1 MKKVNSKSGSFGKAI
16 GAILLALVF
25 AVGGAVAG
33 WYAHAQNWFGIGE
46 KTDEQ
51 TKDEAN
57 GMIVSGIE
65 AHGLE
70 VAVSPL
76 AATTV
81 GDGQVVT
88 DEAYTLTVTPDPVDA
103 DDTYTWTA
111 TDTSSVT
118 LSPSG
123 DTKSCTV
130 TCNQAFGTQITLT
143 VTSTVTPEVT
153 ASATLDY
160 LKAPTNVTVTSPT
173 TIAFSTSGTTYT
185 VSATPTWG
193 TGTLTPDTFT
203 VTGGTL
209 ENNRAGSCS
218 GNVTGSPTSLPNG
231 TTQLS
236 KITCTYKDHS
246 FEGTELVLGTPAD
259 VFIATQKMTTDTIG
273 GPIGMSK
280 KYMSAISPLA
290 AGGVS
295 NAQSDEAYNNS
306 FKSAVTGA
314 NDGTLT
320 VDYTYSYQ
328 GVQIASSSVE
338 ISVGFDVSAMS
349 VNAVT
354 IDPNA
359 DSVIF
364 Y

>member
-1 MKKVNSKSGSFGKAI
+1 MKRANSKSRNFGKAI

-33 WYAHAQNWFGIGE
+33 WFAHAQNWFGIGE

-130 TCNQAFGTQITLT
+130 TCNQAFGTQITVT
-143 VTSTVTPEVT
+143 VTSNVTPDVT

-160 LKAPTNVTVTSPT
+160 LKAPTNVTITSPT
-173 TIAFSTSGTTYT
+173 TIAFSASGTNYT

-193 TGTLTPDTFT
+193 TGTITPDAFT
-203 VTGGTL
+203 VTGGRIVCQL
-209 ENNRAGSCS
+209 EGLTTQMGMPLKYRKAN
-218 GNVTGSPTSLPNG
+218 TKDMLFDG
-231 TTQLS
+231 TT
-236 KITCTYKDHS
+236 
-246 FEGTELVLGTPAD
+246 
-259 VFIATQKMTTDTIG
+259 IATTTPDKAFIMGTTVHDESEEG
-273 GPIGMSK
+273 GDLDPILPTG
-280 KYMSAISPLA
+280 YISPLA
-290 AGGVS
+290 VNPIPS
-295 NAQSDEAYNNS
+295 EEKLLSAYNNS
-306 FKSAVTGA
+306 FMEAATGA

-320 VDYTYSYQ
+320 VNYTYSYQ

>member
-1 MKKVNSKSGSFGKAI
+1 MKNQKRSGNFGKAI
-16 GAILLALVF
+16 GAILLAAVF

-33 WYAHAQNWFGIGE
+33 WYAHEQDWFGLRE
-46 KTDEQ
+46 ATEEQ
-51 TKDEAN
+51 KKDEAN
-57 GMIVSGIE
+57 GMVVSGIE
-65 AHGLE
+65 ANGLE
-70 VAVSPL
+70 VAVAPL
-76 AATTV
+76 AATSV
-81 GDGQVVT
+81 EDGKVVT
-88 DEAYTLTVTPDPVDA
+88 DEAYTLTVTPDPADA

-118 LSPSG
+118 LSPSE

-160 LKAPTNVTVTSPT
+160 LKAPTNVTITSPT
-173 TIAFSTSGTTYT
+173 TIAFSSSGTNYT

-193 TGTLTPDTFT
+193 TGTITPDTFT

-209 ENNRAGSCS
+209 KNNRAGACS
-218 GNVTGSPTSLPNG
+218 GNVTGNAVTLPNG
-231 TTQLS
+231 TIQRS
-236 KITCTYKDHS
+236 SITCTYRDHA
-246 FEGTELVLGTPAD
+246 FDGDNLALGTPAD
-259 VFIATQKMTTDTIG
+259 VFIATQKMNTETIS

-306 FKSAVTGA
+306 FQSAVTGS

-320 VDYTYSYQ
+320 VNYTYSYQ
-328 GVQIASSSVE
+328 GVQIVSSSVE
-338 ISVGFDVSAMS
+338 ISVGFDVSAMR

-359 DSVIF
+359 DGVIF

>member
-1 MKKVNSKSGSFGKAI
+1 MKNVKSKSGNFGKAI

-57 GMIVSGIE
+57 GMVVSGIE
-65 AHGLE
+65 ANGLE
-70 VAVSPL
+70 VAVAPL
-76 AATTV
+76 AATSV
-81 GDGQVVT
+81 EEGKVVT

-118 LSPSG
+118 LSPSE

-130 TCNQAFGTQITLT
+130 SCNQAFGTQITLT
-143 VTSTVTPEVT
+143 VTSDVTPDVT

-160 LKAPTNVTVTSPT
+160 LKAPTNVAITSPT

-193 TGTLTPDTFT
+193 TGTITPDTFT
-203 VTGGTL
+203 ITGGRIDCQL
-209 ENNRAGSCS
+209 EGLTTKMGLGLGLDPPTGPYREAIEKDMHFDGTTITITTPDKAFISHTVVHNES
-218 GNVTGSPTSLPNG
+218 GGGGELDPILPTGYIRPLALDPYPSEEKLLSAYNDSFMDAVTGSADGRLIIGYRCSYMG
-231 TTQLS
+231 VEAIIGS
-236 KITCTYKDHS
+236 A
-246 FEGTELVLGTPAD
+246 ELD
-259 VFIATQKMTTDTIG
+259 I
-273 GPIGMSK
+273 
-280 KYMSAISPLA
+280 
-290 AGGVS
+290 
-295 NAQSDEAYNNS
+295 
-306 FKSAVTGA
+306 
-314 NDGTLT
+314 
-320 VDYTYSYQ
+320 
-328 GVQIASSSVE
+328 
-338 ISVGFDVSAMS
+338 GFDVSAMT

-359 DSVIF
+359 DGVIF

>member
-1 MKKVNSKSGSFGKAI
+1 MKNVKSKSGNFGKAI
-16 GAILLALVF
+16 GAIVLALVF

-33 WYAHAQNWFGIGE
+33 WFAHAQDWFGIGE

-88 DEAYTLTVTPDPVDA
+88 DEAYTLTVTPDPVEA

-130 TCNQAFGTQITLT
+130 TCNQAFGTQITVT
-143 VTSTVTPEVT
+143 VTSNVTPDVT

-160 LKAPTNVTVTSPT
+160 LKAPQVTITSPT

-193 TGTLTPDTFT
+193 TGTITPDAFT
-203 VTGGTL
+203 VTGGSISNDLDIPDEYSYMGKTRKVVDVDLNLSPDGTL
-209 ENNRAGSCS
+209 ITTPSAAFVSYTFITGGGGEIITKAINPDDIIIYTEEKCLIQYENA
-218 GNVTGSPTSLPNG
+218 
-231 TTQLS
+231 
-236 KITCTYKDHS
+236 
-246 FEGTELVLGTPAD
+246 
-259 VFIATQKMTTDTIG
+259 
-273 GPIGMSK
+273 
-280 KYMSAISPLA
+280 
-290 AGGVS
+290 
-295 NAQSDEAYNNS
+295 
-306 FKSAVTGA
+306 FKSAVTGS

-320 VDYTYSYQ
+320 VNYTYSYK

-338 ISVGFDVSAMS
+338 ISVGFDVSAMT
-349 VNAVT
+349 VNAVS
-354 IDPNA
+354 IDPNT
-359 DSVIF
+359 DGVVF
-364 Y
+364 F

>member
-1 MKKVNSKSGSFGKAI
+1 MKEKSKNTAKAV
-16 GAILLALVF
+16 GAVVLAAAML
-25 AVGGAVAG
+25 VGGAVAG
-33 WYAHAQNWFGIGE
+33 WYAHAQNWFGIGD

-88 DEAYTLTVTPDPVDA
+88 DEAYTLTVTPDPVEA
-103 DDTYTWTA
+103 EDTYTWTA

-130 TCNQAFGTQITLT
+130 TCNQAFGTQITVT
-143 VTSTVTPEVT
+143 VTSNVTPDVT

-160 LKAPTNVTVTSPT
+160 LKAPQQVTITSPT
-173 TIAFSTSGTTYT
+173 TIAFSASGTNYT

-193 TGTLTPDTFT
+193 TGTITPDTFT
-203 VTGGTL
+203 VTGGSISSNVDIPDDYDYMGAERHVVGKNLSLSSDGTL
-209 ENNRAGSCS
+209 ITTPSDAFVSHTYITGGGGGIITKAINPDIEIPPVIFTEEQCLTMYENA
-218 GNVTGSPTSLPNG
+218 
-231 TTQLS
+231 
-236 KITCTYKDHS
+236 
-246 FEGTELVLGTPAD
+246 
-259 VFIATQKMTTDTIG
+259 
-273 GPIGMSK
+273 
-280 KYMSAISPLA
+280 
-290 AGGVS
+290 
-295 NAQSDEAYNNS
+295 
-306 FKSAVTGA
+306 FKSAVTGS

-320 VDYTYSYQ
+320 VNYTYSYQ
-328 GVQIASSSVE
+328 GVEIASSSVE
-338 ISVGFDVSAMS
+338 ISVGFDCSAMT

-354 IDPNA
+354 IAPNT
-359 DSVIF
+359 DGVIF

>member
-1 MKKVNSKSGSFGKAI
+1 MKNQKRRGSFGKAI
-16 GAILLALVF
+16 GAIVLAAVF

-33 WYAHAQNWFGIGE
+33 WYAHEQDWFGLAE
-46 KTDEQ
+46 KTEE
-51 TKDEAN
+51 TKKDEAN
-57 GMIVSGIE
+57 GMVVSGIE
-65 AHGLE
+65 ANGLE
-70 VAVSPL
+70 VAVAPL
-76 AATTV
+76 AATSV
-81 GDGQVVT
+81 EDGKVVT
-88 DEAYTLTVTPDPVDA
+88 DEAYTLTVTPDPADA

-118 LSPSG
+118 LSPSE

-143 VTSTVTPEVT
+143 VTSTVTPEVM

-160 LKAPTNVTVTSPT
+160 LKAPTNVTITSPT

-203 VTGGTL
+203 VTGGRIVCQL
-209 ENNRAGSCS
+209 EGLTTQMGMPLKYRKANTKDMLFRDTTISITTPDKAFIS
-218 GNVTGSPTSLPNG
+218 G
-231 TTQLS
+231 TTVHDES
-236 KITCTYKDHS
+236 E
-246 FEGTELVLGTPAD
+246 EGGDLD
-259 VFIATQKMTTDTIG
+259 
-273 GPIGMSK
+273 PILPTG
-280 KYMSAISPLA
+280 YISPLA
-290 AGGVS
+290 VNPIPS
-295 NAQSDEAYNNS
+295 EETLLSAYNNS
-306 FKSAVTGA
+306 FMDAVTGS

-320 VDYTYSYQ
+320 VNYTYSYQ

-338 ISVGFDVSAMS
+338 ISVGFDVSAMR

-359 DSVIF
+359 DGVIF

>member
-1 MKKVNSKSGSFGKAI
+1 MKKVNSKSGNFGKAI

-46 KTDEQ
+46 KTGEQ

-88 DEAYTLTVTPDPVDA
+88 DEAYTLTVTPDPVEA

-130 TCNQAFGTQITLT
+130 TCNQAFGTQITVT

-160 LKAPTNVTVTSPT
+160 LKAPQVTITSPT
-173 TIAFSTSGTTYT
+173 TIAFSSSEHEYT
-185 VSATPTWG
+185 VTATPIWG
-193 TGTLTPDTFT
+193 TGTITPDTFT
-203 VTGGTL
+203 ITGGRIVCQL
-209 ENNRAGSCS
+209 EGLTTQMGMPLKYRKAN
-218 GNVTGSPTSLPNG
+218 TKDMLFDG
-231 TTQLS
+231 TTI
-236 KITCTYKDHS
+236 ITTTPDKAFIFATTVHDES
-246 FEGTELVLGTPAD
+246 EGGLD
-259 VFIATQKMTTDTIG
+259 
-273 GPIGMSK
+273 PIEPTG
-280 KYMSAISPLA
+280 YIRPLA
-290 AGGVS
+290 VNPIPS
-295 NAQSDEAYNNS
+295 EETLLSAYNNS
-306 FKSAVTGA
+306 FMEAATGSA
-314 NDGTLT
+314 DGRLI
-320 VDYTYSYQ
+320 VNYTYSYM
-328 GVQIASSSVE
+328 GVE
-338 ISVGFDVSAMS
+338 INTGSTELDIGFDCSAMT
-349 VNAVT
+349 VNAT
-354 IDPNA
+354 AIAPNT
-359 DSVIF
+359 DGVIF

>member
-1 MKKVNSKSGSFGKAI
+1 MRKANSKSGNFGKAI

-88 DEAYTLTVTPDPVDA
+88 DEAYTLTVTPDPVEA
-103 DDTYTWTA
+103 DDAYTWTA

-130 TCNQAFGTQITLT
+130 TCNQAFGTQITVT
-143 VTSTVTPEVT
+143 VTSNVTPDVT

-160 LKAPTNVTVTSPT
+160 LKAPQVTITSPT
-173 TIAFSTSGTTYT
+173 TIAFSSSGTNYT

-193 TGTLTPDTFT
+193 TGTITPDTFT
-203 VTGGTL
+203 VTGGSISSNVDIPDDYDYMGAERHVVGKTL
-209 ENNRAGSCS
+209 SLSSDGTLITTPSDAFVSHTYITGGGGEIITKAINPDIEIPPVIFTEEQCLTMYENA
-218 GNVTGSPTSLPNG
+218 
-231 TTQLS
+231 
-236 KITCTYKDHS
+236 
-246 FEGTELVLGTPAD
+246 
-259 VFIATQKMTTDTIG
+259 
-273 GPIGMSK
+273 
-280 KYMSAISPLA
+280 
-290 AGGVS
+290 
-295 NAQSDEAYNNS
+295 
-306 FKSAVTGA
+306 FKSAVTGS

-320 VDYTYSYQ
+320 VNYTYSYQ
-328 GVQIASSSVE
+328 GVEIASSSVE
-338 ISVGFDVSAMS
+338 ISVGFDCSAMT
-349 VNAVT
+349 VNAT
-354 IDPNA
+354 AIAPNT
-359 DSVIF
+359 DGIIF

>member
-1 MKKVNSKSGSFGKAI
+1 MKNQRRSGSFGKAV
-16 GAILLALVF
+16 GAIVLAAVF

-33 WYAHAQNWFGIGE
+33 WYAHEQDWFGLAE
-46 KTDEQ
+46 KTEE
-51 TKDEAN
+51 TKKDEAN
-57 GMIVSGIE
+57 GMVVSGIE
-65 AHGLE
+65 ANGLE
-70 VAVSPL
+70 VAVAPL
-76 AATTV
+76 AATSV
-81 GDGQVVT
+81 EDGKVVT
-88 DEAYTLTVTPDPVDA
+88 DEAYTLTVTPDPADA

-118 LSPSG
+118 LSPSE

-160 LKAPTNVTVTSPT
+160 LKAPMNVTITSPT

-203 VTGGTL
+203 VTGGWISNDL
-209 ENNRAGSCS
+209 DIPEEYSYMG
-218 GNVTGSPTSLPNG
+218 VTRKVADVDLRLRPNG
-231 TTQLS
+231 TLITTPSAAFVSYTFIMGGGGEIITKTINPDIEVPPVIYTEEQCLTQ
-236 KITCTYKDHS
+236 Y
-246 FEGTELVLGTPAD
+246 E
-259 VFIATQKMTTDTIG
+259 
-273 GPIGMSK
+273 
-280 KYMSAISPLA
+280 
-290 AGGVS
+290 
-295 NAQSDEAYNNS
+295 NAFQ
-306 FKSAVTGA
+306 SAVTGS

-320 VDYTYSYQ
+320 VEYTYSYQ

-359 DSVIF
+359 DGVIF

>member
-1 MKKVNSKSGSFGKAI
+1 MKNQKRSGSFGKAI
-16 GAILLALVF
+16 SAIVLAAVF

-88 DEAYTLTVTPDPVDA
+88 DEAYTLTVTPDPVEA

-203 VTGGTL
+203 VTGGRISNDL
-209 ENNRAGSCS
+209 DIPEEYSYMG
-218 GNVTGSPTSLPNG
+218 VTRKVADVDLLLSSNG
-231 TTQLS
+231 TL
-236 KITCTYKDHS
+236 IT
-246 FEGTELVLGTPAD
+246 TPSAAF
-259 VFIATQKMTTDTIG
+259 VSYTFITD
-273 GPIGMSK
+273 
-280 KYMSAISPLA
+280 
-290 AGGVS
+290 GGVGGGGEIITKALNPDIEVPPVIYTEEQCLTQYE
-295 NAQSDEAYNNS
+295 NA
-306 FKSAVTGA
+306 FKSAVTGS

-320 VDYTYSYQ
+320 VNYTYSYK
-328 GVQIASSSVE
+328 GVQIASASVE
-338 ISVGFDVSAMS
+338 ISVGFDCSAMS

>member
-1 MKKVNSKSGSFGKAI
+1 MKRANSKSRNFGKAI

-111 TDTSSVT
+111 TDTASVT
-118 LSPSG
+118 LLPSG

-130 TCNQAFGTQITLT
+130 TCNQAFGTQITVT
-143 VTSTVTPEVT
+143 VTSNVTPDVT

-160 LKAPTNVTVTSPT
+160 LKAPQVTITSPT
-173 TIAFSTSGTTYT
+173 TIAFSSSGTNYT

-193 TGTLTPDTFT
+193 TGTITPDTFT

-209 ENNRAGSCS
+209 KNNRAGACS
-218 GNVTGSPTSLPNG
+218 GDIAANITDLDG
-231 TTQLS
+231 TMKQVR
-236 KITCTYKDHS
+236 ITCTYRNHT
-246 FEGTELVLGTPAD
+246 FEGTNLILGTPAD
-259 VFIATQKMTTDTIG
+259 VFIDTQRRTTETIG
-273 GPIGMSK
+273 GPIRPSK
-280 KYMSAISPLA
+280 YTISPLA
-290 AGGVS
+290 FGGGVT
-295 NAQSDEAYNNS
+295 NAQSDERYNNS
-306 FKSAVTGA
+306 FKSAMTGS

-320 VDYTYSYQ
+320 VNYTYSYQ
-328 GVQIASSSVE
+328 GVEIASSSVE
-338 ISVGFDVSAMS
+338 ISVGFDCSAMT
-349 VNAVT
+349 VNAT
-354 IDPNA
+354 AIAPNT
-359 DSVIF
+359 DDIIF